1 MLTAY
6 TPGHFTQT
14 KSKTKTQ
21 KQSSTDRSP
30 IDTQKY
36 TTLHSPAHYREKK
49 TSLPPTRTQA
59 QVTLNKKST
68 QTTQPTFP
76 SKGKNQ
82 EEKEYK
88 PKAWK
93 KETSNLKQSKLG
105 GKNEKTEIQ
114 HNETTNSQDQ
124 INKEEITNLHERAF
138 RITIVKMI

>member
-36 TTLHSPAHYREKK
+36 TTLHSPAHYRKKK

-68 QTTQPTFP
+68 QTTQPTFL
-76 SKGKNQ
+76 SKGK
-82 EEKEYK
+82 K
-88 PKAWK
+88 K
-93 KETSNLKQSKLG
+93 KE
-105 GKNEKTEIQ
+105 EEIQ
-114 HNETTNSQDQ
+114 P
-124 INKEEITNLHERAF
+124 
-138 RITIVKMI
+138 